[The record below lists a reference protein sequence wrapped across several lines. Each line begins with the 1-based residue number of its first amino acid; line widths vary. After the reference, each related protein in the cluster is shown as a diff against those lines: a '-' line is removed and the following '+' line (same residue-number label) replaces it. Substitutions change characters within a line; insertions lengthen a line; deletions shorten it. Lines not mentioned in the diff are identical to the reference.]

1 MTLQK
6 MLIYGEWVPAAAGLS
21 ISVYNPATGE
31 VVDEIPAASA
41 EDVAT
46 AIEAAHS
53 AFPAW
58 AHTPA
63 VKRAEL
69 LDRSRHLLLSRREEI
84 ARLVTE
90 ECGKPLRQSRGEV
103 NVAADFIRWYAEE
116 GRRSYGEWIP
126 DPLPDRRLLTIRQP
140 IGVAAIITPWNFPA
154 YMVARTATAALAAG
168 CTVVI
173 KPARQTPL
181 TALALA
187 RAFNDGGI
195 PPGVLNVV
203 TGDASVIGQAFLE
216 DHRVRKISFAGS
228 PEVGKLLMRGAANH
242 VKRVSLELGGHAAFI
257 IMSDAALDRAVD
269 GLMSAK
275 FQNAGQTCIAPN
287 HVYVHS
293 SLLEPFLELLSSRVE
308 RLKVGNG
315 LDSKTDVGPLINRDA
330 LEKVSSHVNDA
341 IHHGA
346 RLLTGGHQLTA
357 DDQAKGNFYAPT
369 ILEDVTPQ
377 MRITR
382 EETFGPVIAVTAFET
397 DDEAIERANST
408 QYGLAAYLYTRDI
421 SKAIRIAERL
431 DVGMVGVNDTRI
443 AAVEAPFGGV
453 KLSGIGRE
461 GGREGLAAF
470 TETKQLALRIEPA

>member
-1 MTLQK
+1 
-6 MLIYGEWVPAAAGLS
+6 MLIDGEWVSATTAHT
-21 ISVYNPATGE
+21 IRVYNPATGE
-31 VVDEIPAASA
+31 VVDDIPAASA

-46 AIEAAHS
+46 AIGAAYS

-63 VKRAEL
+63 IKRAEL
-69 LDRSRHLLLSRREEI
+69 LDRSRSLLLSRREEI
-84 ARLVTE
+84 ARSITE
-90 ECGKPLRQSRGEV
+90 ECGKPLRQSRGEI
-103 NVAADFIRWYAEE
+103 NVAADFMRWYAEE

-195 PPGVLNVV
+195 PPGVVNVV

-216 DHRVRKISFAGS
+216 DQRVRKISFAGS
-228 PEVGKLLMRGAANH
+228 PDVGKLLMRGAANH

-257 IMSDAALDRAVD
+257 IMSDAALDRAID

-293 SLLEPFLELLSSRVE
+293 SLLETFLKLLASRVE

-315 LDSKTDVGPLINRDA
+315 LDPETDVGPLINQDA

-341 IHHGA
+341 IDHGA
-346 RLLTGGHQLTA
+346 RLLMGGHQLTA

-369 ILEDVTPQ
+369 ILADVAPQ

-382 EETFGPVIAVTAFET
+382 EETFGPVIAVTTFES
-397 DDEAIERANST
+397 DDEAIDRANST
-408 QYGLAAYLYTRDI
+408 QYGLAAYIYTHDL

-470 TETKQLALRIEPA
+470 TETKQLAFRIEPA

>member
-1 MTLQK
+1 
-6 MLIYGEWVPAAAGLS
+6 MLICGEWVAAAAGRT

-31 VVDEIPAASA
+31 AVGEIPAASA

-46 AIEAAHS
+46 AIGAAYS

-69 LDRSRHLLLSRREEI
+69 LDRSRGLLLSRREEI
-84 ARLVTE
+84 ARSVTE
-90 ECGKPLRQSRGEV
+90 ECGKPLRQSRAEI

-154 YMVARTATAALAAG
+154 YMVARTTTAALAAG

-173 KPARQTPL
+173 KPARQTPF
-181 TALALA
+181 TAFALA

-203 TGDASVIGQAFLE
+203 TGDASAIGQAFLE
-216 DHRVRKISFAGS
+216 DQRVRKISFAGS
-228 PEVGKLLMRGAANH
+228 PDVGKLLMRGAANH
-242 VKRVSLELGGHAAFI
+242 IKRVSLELGGHAAFI
-257 IMSDAALDRAVD
+257 IMSDAALDRAID

-293 SLLEPFLELLSSRVE
+293 SLLETFLTLLSSRVE

-315 LDSKTDVGPLINRDA
+315 LDPETDVGPLINRDA
-330 LEKVSSHVNDA
+330 LEKVSGHVNDA
-341 IHHGA
+341 IDHGA

-357 DDQAKGNFYAPT
+357 YDQAKGNFYAPT
-369 ILEDVTPQ
+369 ILADVAPQ
-377 MRITR
+377 MRITC
-382 EETFGPVIAVTAFET
+382 EETFGPVIAVTAFES

-408 QYGLAAYLYTRDI
+408 QYGLAAYLYTRDL

-443 AAVEAPFGGV
+443 AAV
-453 KLSGIGRE
+453 
-461 GGREGLAAF
+461 
-470 TETKQLALRIEPA
+470 

>member
-1 MTLQK
+1 
-6 MLIYGEWVPAAAGLS
+6 MLIDGEWVSATTAHT
-21 ISVYNPATGE
+21 IRVYNPATGE
-31 VVDEIPAASA
+31 VVDDIPAASA

-46 AIEAAHS
+46 AIGAAYS

-63 VKRAEL
+63 IKRAEL
-69 LDRSRHLLLSRREEI
+69 LDRSRSLLLSRREEI
-84 ARLVTE
+84 ARSITE
-90 ECGKPLRQSRGEV
+90 ECGKPLRQSRGEI
-103 NVAADFIRWYAEE
+103 NVAADFMRWYAEE

-181 TALALA
+181 TAFALA

-195 PPGVLNVV
+195 PPGVVNVV

-216 DHRVRKISFAGS
+216 DQRVRKISFAGS
-228 PEVGKLLMRGAANH
+228 PDVGKLLMRGAANH

-257 IMSDAALDRAVD
+257 IMSDAALDRAID

-293 SLLEPFLELLSSRVE
+293 SLLETFLKLLASRVE

-315 LDSKTDVGPLINRDA
+315 LDPETDVGPLINQDA

-341 IHHGA
+341 IDHGA
-346 RLLTGGHQLTA
+346 RLLMGGHQLTA

-369 ILEDVTPQ
+369 ILADVAPQ

-382 EETFGPVIAVTAFET
+382 EETFGPVIAVTTFES
-397 DDEAIERANST
+397 DDEAIDRANST
-408 QYGLAAYLYTRDI
+408 QYGLAAYIYTHDL

-470 TETKQLALRIEPA
+470 TETKQLAFRIEPA